1 MEVIRMDKVKDDDIY
16 MVHCTNFF
24 PKNHKILSTYDGNRI
39 YSKKITN
46 GKVSKN
52 CITRSHRHTVH
63 FSLNSVV
70 ANTGDGRGSWDDVNM
85 IVVEPYKYH
94 KNEFLRALIGFDS
107 YIASNAGHSKSI
119 EYIY

>member
-46 GKVSKN
+46 GK
-52 CITRSHRHTVH
+52 
-63 FSLNSVV
+63 
-70 ANTGDGRGSWDDVNM
+70 
-85 IVVEPYKYH
+85 
-94 KNEFLRALIGFDS
+94 FLRIV
-107 YIASNAGHSKSI
+107 
-119 EYIY
+119 